1 MCRHDLFPILLLAAF
16 AAPGAAAPP
25 AADSWELP
33 AKKLQ
38 QSTVTVRI
46 WGQKTDAG
54 EQPTTVTICS
64 GICIKNGLVIT
75 AAFAGSDS
83 PVRLTLPGGKQ
94 ADAQVQVIDEYSGLV
109 LLKAD
114 TTALTPLTAADELPA
129 VGAELLTAAAWGL
142 DQPLVSRGIVG
153 AVDRKRQG
161 FQYPPLLQTDCL
173 TTSTSTGAGVVDR
186 HGRLAGIIVATDSEG
201 DRRGWAYAVPVAHVD
216 RLLRAADQQQAGGVV
231 ILKRRRPVVGMVLD
245 QDGDAIVVSR
255 VTPGGPAEKA
265 GIQIGDQISM
275 TDGVVIR
282 SVYQAV
288 LPTLYKQPGD
298 TTTFRVHRDETS
310 RDISVVL
317 GGGVEVAS
325 APAELLADL
334 VQPKIR
340 VSRDAAGAIVT
351 NKTSSAPAQV
361 AVLPPLPDDPPPATP
376 PTSADKIAL
385 LEKALSRYQAVVEL
399 QQKQLSDEK
408 KQRQEHDLLLHSLRA
423 EIESLR
429 KSLAAPP
436 ASK

>member
-1 MCRHDLFPILLLAAF
+1 MARHDLISILLLTAIAV
-16 AAPGAAAPP
+16 PTVAAPP
-25 AADSWELP
+25 AADSWEFP

-38 QSTVTVRI
+38 QATVTVRI
-46 WGQKTDAG
+46 WGITKSADA
-54 EQPTTVTICS
+54 PTNVTICS

-83 PVRLTLPGGKQ
+83 PIRLTLPGGKQ
-94 ADAQVQVIDEYSGLV
+94 ADAQVQVIDEFSGLV

-114 TTALTPLTAADELPA
+114 TTGLAPLTAANELPA

-153 AVDRKRQG
+153 AVDRKHHSL
-161 FQYPPLLQTDCL
+161 QYPPLLQTDCL
-173 TTSTSTGAGVVDR
+173 TTSTSTGAGLVDR
-186 HGRLAGIIVATDSEG
+186 QGRLAGVIVATDSDG
-201 DRRGWAYAVPVAHVD
+201 DRRGWAYAVPVSHVD
-216 RLLRAADQQQAGGVV
+216 RLLRAADQQQAGGVL

-245 QDGDAIVVSR
+245 QEGHAVVVSR

-265 GIQIGDQISM
+265 GIQTGDHISM

-325 APAELLADL
+325 APADLLADL

-340 VSRDAAGAIVT
+340 LSRDPAGAIVT
-351 NKTSSAPAQV
+351 NQTSSAPPHV
-361 AVLPPLPDDPPPATP
+361 VVLPPLPDEAPPAAP
-376 PTSADKIAL
+376 PTSADKISL
-385 LEKALSRYQAVVEL
+385 LEKALSRYQAVIEL
-399 QQKQLSDEK
+399 QQKQL
-408 KQRQEHDLLLHSLRA
+408 
-423 EIESLR
+423 ESLR
-429 KSLAAPP
+429 TELEALRTPKSAPP
-436 ASK
+436 SK